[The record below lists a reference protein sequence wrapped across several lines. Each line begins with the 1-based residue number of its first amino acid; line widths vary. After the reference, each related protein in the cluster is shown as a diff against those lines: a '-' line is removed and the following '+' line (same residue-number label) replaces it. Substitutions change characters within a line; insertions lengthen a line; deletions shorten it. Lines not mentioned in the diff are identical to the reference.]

1 MFISKLSM
9 RIFILAIYLYGQL
22 FIQIISCSNSQL
34 MERLKVPPRFGKRQF
49 DSKELY
55 SDNDKMFTN
64 DMIEHRLLPTMDQQR
79 ISILNTDTFQPSFI
93 CKMIRQGQYY
103 NLQCFNSIVS

>member
-1 MFISKLSM
+1 
-9 RIFILAIYLYGQL
+9 
-22 FIQIISCSNSQL
+22 
-34 MERLKVPPRFGKRQF
+34 
-49 DSKELY
+49 
-55 SDNDKMFTN
+55 MFTN

-79 ISILNTDTFQPSFI
+79 ISMLNMDTFQPSFI